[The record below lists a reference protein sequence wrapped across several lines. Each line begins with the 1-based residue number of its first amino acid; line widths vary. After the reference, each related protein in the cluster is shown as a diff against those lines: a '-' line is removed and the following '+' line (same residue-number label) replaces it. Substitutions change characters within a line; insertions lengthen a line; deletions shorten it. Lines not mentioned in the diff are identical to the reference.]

1 MPAPAL
7 EDKKA
12 VAMLHSVQK
21 EKHLNPQIL
30 SARRMATHRRRIV
43 QILFV
48 DDEES
53 EVESCL
59 HELKRMDFAVSSDW
73 AQTAAEFQERLRT
86 QSYDV
91 IVCDYSMPGWTGME
105 ALELLQQSKQD
116 IPFILVTSI
125 LEEDTMDAFL
135 RKGAFDCFD
144 KNRLNRLPL
153 AVALAVEEKTRG
165 EERNHA
171 EKELRHSEAHYRAL
185 VENPTYG
192 ICHFDMEGRILDVN
206 EALVAMLGYE
216 SKKELLAVNL
226 ATEIIRDPTERAQ
239 LFDSYRQ
246 TGHVDL
252 IELEWKRK
260 DGTPMKVRLSG
271 QQVGIEGGAPD
282 GCEVIAEDITAQR
295 ASEDH
300 LRHLAATDALTGLAN
315 YRKLSEI
322 LDSEIKR
329 SERTARAFAV
339 LLFDLN
345 GMKRIND
352 SHGHLAGNR
361 ALCRLSDIFRSSCR
375 SIDTAA
381 RYGGD
386 EFAIVLPESGPV
398 EASAVGRR
406 ICERLSSDCEEPRL
420 SVSVGI
426 AVYPEDGA
434 TIDALFQAAD
444 RALYEMKQRKSA
456 A

>member
-1 MPAPAL
+1 
-7 EDKKA
+7 
-12 VAMLHSVQK
+12 MLHTVQK
-21 EKHLNPQIL
+21 EKHLNHQIL

-43 QILFV
+43 RILFV
-48 DDEES
+48 DDKES
-53 EVESCL
+53 DVELCL
-59 HELKRMDFAVSSDW
+59 QELKRMDFAVSADW
-73 AQTAAEFQERLRT
+73 VQTPEEFEKRLRA

-91 IVCDYSMPGWTGME
+91 IVCDYSMSSWTGME
-105 ALELLQQSKQD
+105 ALELLHKVNHE
-116 IPFILVTSI
+116 IPFILATRI
-125 LEEDTMDAFL
+125 LGEDITDSFL
-135 RKGAFDCFD
+135 RKGAFDCVD

-192 ICHFDMEGRILDVN
+192 ICHFDVEGRILDVN
-206 EALVAMLGYE
+206 EALVAMLGYG
-216 SKKELLAVNL
+216 SKEELMTVNM
-226 ATEIIRDPTERAQ
+226 ATEIIRDPTERAR

-271 QQVGIEGGAPD
+271 QQVGVGEGAPD
-282 GCEVIAEDITAQR
+282 GCEVIAEDITSQR

-315 YRKLSEI
+315 YRRLSEI

-361 ALCRLSDIFRSSCR
+361 ALCRLSDIVRSSCR

-420 SVSVGI
+420 SVSVGM

-444 RALYEMKQRKSA
+444 RALYEMKQEKSA
-456 A
+456 S